1 MQWLASHTAMC
12 CCSCSADD
20 NFCASSCQ
28 ASLAPLWQEC
38 DGRMNQA
45 QQTQLGALAPL
56 LSGCARD
63 PAATAATAC
72 DLSRLTKECGA
83 DLAAAATQCHPRCT
97 RALDTLA
104 TPCASA
110 DAWAPYQPIVDACK
124 QAHEVSICQ
133 ATSTNFL
140 ATLDASC
147 CRDQDCTT
155 LPDACTP
162 ECASSYM
169 PFFSRCGTTVFG
181 TSDALLAQFTD
192 FNTKCAAV
200 TGRNTHTGP
209 RNHLRGP
216 DANDVCSA
224 TTDCNG
230 CAGSCGWCK
239 DEITRPGMLQRFGGG
254 WCSSECVTTDGGE

>member
-1 MQWLASHTAMC
+1 MPT
-12 CCSCSADD
+12 
-20 NFCASSCQ
+20 
-28 ASLAPLWQEC
+28 SLLRRRNVTRGAPGHWTRSPRHALRRTL
-38 DGRMNQA
+38 GRPMFDLSQLSIINNRC
-45 QQTQLGALAPL
+45 LGAAGSQGGALPAHRRRLQAP
-56 LSGCARD
+56 
-63 PAATAATAC
+63 
-72 DLSRLTKECGA
+72 
-83 DLAAAATQCHPRCT
+83 
-97 RALDTLA
+97 
-104 TPCASA
+104 
-110 DAWAPYQPIVDACK
+110 

-155 LPDACTP
+155 LPDPCTP

-192 FNTKCAAV
+192 FNTKCAAS

-209 RNHLRGP
+209 RTHLRGP

-230 CAGSCGWCK
+230 CAGSCGG
-239 DEITRPGMLQRFGGG
+239 R
-254 WCSSECVTTDGGE
+254 